1 MKKSRNQKR
10 FVSVNFLISPGEREI
25 LKHDC
30 KMAGVNMSHYIRNQ
44 IFNPKMLHI
53 NQSALLV
60 ELANIGTQM
69 GKVNA
74 ELSKARTD
82 RLLSAQN
89 SGSFEE
95 IIRTYTHLQ
104 ENLESLFR
112 NLLSRIRR
120 RE

>member
-10 FVSVNFLISPGEREI
+10 FVSVNFLISLAEREI
-25 LKHDC
+25 LKHNC
-30 KMAGVNMSHYIRNQ
+30 QMLSLNMSHYIRNQ

-53 NQSALLV
+53 DQSALLV

-69 GKVNA
+69 GKINIA
-74 ELSKARTD
+74 LSAANIHHQS
-82 RLLSAQN
+82 SAQN
-89 SGSFEE
+89 NTSFEE
-95 IIRTYTHLQ
+95 IFRTYTLLQ
-104 ENLESLFR
+104 VNLESLLR